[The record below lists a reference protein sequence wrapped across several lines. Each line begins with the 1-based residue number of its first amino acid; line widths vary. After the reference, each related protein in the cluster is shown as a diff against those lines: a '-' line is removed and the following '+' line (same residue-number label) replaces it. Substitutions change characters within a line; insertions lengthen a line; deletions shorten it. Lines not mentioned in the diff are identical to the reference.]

1 MLMSNIVTPKG
12 EMSAFQRWEMASFGD
27 ERPSHINEQAV
38 RANAAAKIDQA
49 EIERAREI
57 ARREGNTLGFKEG
70 YAAGIAEG
78 RNAGMADLDREI
90 AYLQGM
96 MENFSEQLGMAN
108 QAIGQDLLNL
118 AIDLAQAMTRSTL
131 ECRPEVIIP
140 IIREAIEHLPA
151 IQQPAQIF
159 LHPDDALIIKN
170 NMRIEM
176 DQAGWRLISD
186 PHIERGGC
194 KLETAQNLIDASFST
209 RWQRLTD
216 ALRNNAT
223 ASGTS

>member
-1 MLMSNIVTPKG
+1 MLMSNVTPKG

-27 ERPSHINEQAV
+27 DRPSQMNEQLM

-49 EIERAREI
+49 EIERAREN
-57 ARREGNTLGFKEG
+57 ARREGSALGFKEG
-70 YAAGIAEG
+70 YTVGIQEGRSSGIAGLEK
-78 RNAGMADLDREI
+78 DI
-90 AYLQGM
+90 AQFQAMLA
-96 MENFSEQLGMAN
+96 NFSEQLGMAN
-108 QAIGQDLLNL
+108 QTIGQDLLDL

-131 ECRPEVIIP
+131 EFQPDVIIP
-140 IIREAIEHLPA
+140 IIREAIEHLPS

-170 NMRIEM
+170 NMSDEL
-176 DQAGWRLISD
+176 DQAGWRLVSD

-209 RWQRLTD
+209 RWQRLTE
-216 ALRNNAT
+216 ALRNSTTVSNA
-223 ASGTS
+223 S

>member
-1 MLMSNIVTPKG
+1 MHMSNVTPKG

-27 ERPSHINEQAV
+27 ERPSQMNEQIL

-49 EIERAREI
+49 ELERTKEN
-57 ARREGNTLGFKEG
+57 ARREGNMQGFKEG
-70 YAAGIAEG
+70 YAAGILEG
-78 RNAGMADLDREI
+78 RSAGIAGLDKEI
-90 AYLQGM
+90 AQFQTM
-96 MENFSEQLGMAN
+96 MANFSEQLGMAN

-118 AIDLAQAMTRSTL
+118 AIDLAQAMTRSKL
-131 ECRPEVIIP
+131 EYQPEVIIP
-140 IIREAIEHLPA
+140 IIREAIEHLPS

-170 NMRIEM
+170 NMRDEL
-176 DQAGWRLISD
+176 DQAGWRLVSD

-209 RWQRLTD
+209 RWLRLTET
-216 ALRNNAT
+216 LKNSPT
-223 ASGTS
+223 ISGTA